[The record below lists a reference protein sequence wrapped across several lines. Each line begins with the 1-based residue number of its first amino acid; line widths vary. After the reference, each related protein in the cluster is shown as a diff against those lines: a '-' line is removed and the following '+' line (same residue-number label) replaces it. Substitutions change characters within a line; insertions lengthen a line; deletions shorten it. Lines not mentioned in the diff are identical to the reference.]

1 MKKLLFLIYLISSL
15 ITQAQPI
22 SDSTSIIKN
31 EQSNTNRIWLISGLT
46 TVSFGGSFVY
56 LNEAWYKDYKRAPL
70 HAYNDIG
77 EWQQVDKV
85 GHMVTAYHTSRI
97 YSGMWKWAGV
107 PDKKAVLLG
116 TGSSLLYMLS
126 IEYLDGRSAEWGWSW
141 ADAGADILGSALF
154 ASQELL
160 WKDQKI
166 QFKFSTTHKKYNGDL
181 KQRADKLFGASF
193 QERLI
198 KDYNA
203 QTYWLSLNASS
214 ILPNTN
220 LPKWLNFSLG
230 YGADNMFGGYTNIV
244 NDENGNVIFDRSDLK
259 RFRQWY
265 LAPDVDF
272 TKIKTNSRLLKTV
285 FFAFNFIKFPAP
297 AFELSKGKI
306 KFHAIAF

>member
-1 MKKLLFLIYLISSL
+1 VKKLLFLIYLISSL